1 MIPTL
6 SPRTQVIPVLLALVL
21 GVGCGDGEEKVA
33 SKTEPKGKATQTVE
47 PKADGTPNAEPK
59 GEANATEPP
68 KETPEKFITDPIVE
82 KAIRKEL
89 KKPTG
94 ELIKVD
100 YEKVTELDI
109 DDKQLT
115 SVKGLE
121 KLTQL
126 ESLHLPHNKLTDLK
140 GLGLGGNVL
149 GIGRASAQGLTTVNL
164 QLGWL
169 ASNGILGEL
178 AASEQGFFEEEGL
191 ALEVTPGGPNVD
203 GVASVASGRASI
215 GSISS
220 SPSLMLAR
228 SQGLPVKC
236 IAAGYQQHPF
246 TYFSL
251 EKNPVREPQDLV
263 GKTVATNGTARI
275 LLQALLAAND
285 IPESEVEVL
294 VMGSDMAPLLTGQAD
309 VVTGW
314 KTNTSAL
321 EVLGPDRLLFSA
333 DYPFESMTDA
343 AVWFDNTPISDA
355 EKKQIGRD
363 NAIKLFK
370 LDLE

>member
-1 MIPTL
+1 MN
-6 SPRTQVIPVLLALVL
+6 S
-21 GVGCGDGEEKVA
+21 
-33 SKTEPKGKATQTVE
+33 AT
-47 PKADGTPNAEPK
+47 
-59 GEANATEPP
+59 ATEL
-68 KETPEKFITDPIVE
+68 T
-82 KAIRKEL
+82 RRSML
-89 KKPTG
+89 K
-94 ELIKVD
+94 
-100 YEKVTELDI
+100 
-109 DDKQLT
+109 
-115 SVKGLE
+115 
-121 KLTQL
+121 
-126 ESLHLPHNKLTDLK
+126 SLGAAA

-285 IPESEVEVL
+285 IPESDVEVL

-321 EVLGPDRLLFSA
+321 EVLGEDRVDMTLWDAGIRLYANPYYVTDTSLS
-333 DYPFESMTDA
+333 ESPEMVSGALRAIARGWGWVRDNPEA
-343 AVWFDNTPISDA
+343 AVEILVSRYPNLDREAELKTVGMVVDYSFNEATAEHGWGTMTRENWQAQIDA
-355 EKKQIGRD
+355 YDQLGQFEGEAPTVD
-363 NAIKLFK
+363 DVMTLSV
-370 LDLE
+370 LETTAAARPTYG